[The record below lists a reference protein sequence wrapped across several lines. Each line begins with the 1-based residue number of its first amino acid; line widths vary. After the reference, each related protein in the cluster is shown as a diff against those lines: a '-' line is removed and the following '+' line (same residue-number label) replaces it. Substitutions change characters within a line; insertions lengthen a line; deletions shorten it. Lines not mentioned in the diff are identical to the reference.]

1 MKMGKE
7 ACENI
12 GHIDEFEATSP
23 IIVEGSYETEEK
35 RQKTEQRD
43 NEEHNNLWKN
53 KYDREQSAVDQ
64 AKPALWKR
72 IVGFGLMITIFKNII
87 NGFSDLI
94 VKKIV
99 GINPVTLVFF
109 RSIISLSIAMPLAIV
124 KDQPP
129 FPENQSVKDRVL
141 LVTRCVIGCLHVS
154 ISYFALQQMPLSVQ
168 KIILSTRP
176 VFTIIFARIFLKES
190 CGLVECVSI
199 VLMMAGIVLVIKPP
213 FLFQQVMDVGYKEW
227 FLLSSILLFISNAIQ
242 SNVSIILRHL
252 RKQSVVSL
260 NSSREIIYVIMTFL
274 IIFCVGLE
282 MFTPSWEVRLK
293 ILVLGVSCSITSAMN
308 IIALKL
314 EEAGKIALLDRS
326 SAIIIALVIQT
337 TVFHE
342 IPDSLSWVGMLLVLG
357 AVILTGVY
365 KVWMA
370 KKSRDVLSKS

>member
-1 MKMGKE
+1 
-7 ACENI
+7 
-12 GHIDEFEATSP
+12 
-23 IIVEGSYETEEK
+23 
-35 RQKTEQRD
+35 
-43 NEEHNNLWKN
+43 
-53 KYDREQSAVDQ
+53 
-64 AKPALWKR
+64 
-72 IVGFGLMITIFKNII
+72 
-87 NGFSDLI
+87 
-94 VKKIV
+94 
-99 GINPVTLVFF
+99 
-109 RSIISLSIAMPLAIV
+109 
-124 KDQPP
+124 
-129 FPENQSVKDRVL
+129 
-141 LVTRCVIGCLHVS
+141 
-154 ISYFALQQMPLSVQ
+154 
-168 KIILSTRP
+168 
-176 VFTIIFARIFLKES
+176 
-190 CGLVECVSI
+190 
-199 VLMMAGIVLVIKPP
+199 MMAGIVLVIKPP

-326 SAIIIALVIQT
+326 SAIIIALIIQT
-337 TVFHE
+337 TVLHE